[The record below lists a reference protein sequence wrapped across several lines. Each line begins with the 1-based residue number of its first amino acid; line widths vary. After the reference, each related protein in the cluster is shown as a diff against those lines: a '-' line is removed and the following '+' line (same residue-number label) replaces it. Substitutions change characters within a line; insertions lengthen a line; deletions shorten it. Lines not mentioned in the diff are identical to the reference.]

1 MDGGLSGLIRIPIS
15 LRGALYDM
23 DSFERDAFARG
34 YRSVAGVDEAGR
46 GPLAGPVVAGAVV
59 FEFPPPTGLG
69 IRDSKKL
76 APARRASLAI
86 DIYRTAVAVG
96 VGIVWPGDVDRLNIH
111 RASLLAMEKAVC
123 GLGPPDGAGALADFI
138 LIDGVFRTS
147 LDIPQLPVVSGDSLS
162 VSIAA
167 ASIIAKTARDA
178 IMEAYHRIYPRYG
191 FLGNKGYPTKGH
203 RAALSTFGP
212 CPIHRK
218 SFRLSFMQD

>member
-1 MDGGLSGLIRIPIS
+1 
-15 LRGALYDM
+15 M
-23 DSFERDAFARG
+23 DSFERDAFANG

-59 FEFPPPTGLG
+59 FEYPPPTGLG

-76 APARRASLAI
+76 TPARRASLVI
-86 DIYRTAVAVG
+86 DIYSTALAVG

-111 RASLLAMEKAVC
+111 RASLLAMEKAVR
-123 GLGPPDGAGALADFI
+123 GLGEPEGAIKPDFV
-138 LIDGVFRTS
+138 LIDGAFRTS

-178 IMEAYHRIYPRYG
+178 IMEAYHRIYPRYD

-203 RAALSTFGP
+203 MAALCAFGP

-218 SFRLSFMQD
+218 SFRLSFKQD

>member
-1 MDGGLSGLIRIPIS
+1 
-15 LRGALYDM
+15 M
-23 DSFERDAFARG
+23 DSFERDAFANG

-59 FEFPPPTGLG
+59 FEHPPPTGLG

-76 APARRASLAI
+76 TPSRRASLVI
-86 DIYRTAVAVG
+86 DIYRTALAVG

-111 RASLLAMEKAVC
+111 RASLLAMEKAVR
-123 GLGPPDGAGALADFI
+123 GLGPPDGGLKPDFI
-138 LIDGVFRTS
+138 LIDGAFRTA

-167 ASIIAKTARDA
+167 ASIIAKTTRDA
-178 IMEAYHRIYPRYG
+178 IMEAYHRIYPHYG
-191 FLGNKGYPTKGH
+191 FPGNKGYPTKGH

-218 SFRLSFMQD
+218 SFRLSFA

>member
-1 MDGGLSGLIRIPIS
+1 
-15 LRGALYDM
+15 M
-23 DSFERDAFARG
+23 DSFERDAFDRG
-34 YRSVAGVDEAGR
+34 NRFVAGVDEAGR

-59 FEFPPPTGLG
+59 FEFPPPIGLG

-76 APARRASLAI
+76 TPSRRASLVL

-111 RASLLAMEKAVC
+111 RASLLAMEKAVR
-123 GLGPPDGAGALADFI
+123 GLGPPDGGFKPDFI
-138 LIDGVFRTS
+138 LIDGAFRTS

-178 IMEAYHRIYPRYG
+178 IMEAYHRIYPHYG
-191 FLGNKGYPTKGH
+191 FPGNKGYPTKGH

-218 SFRLSFMQD
+218 SFRLSLKQD